1 MSLPVSPIKSS
12 ERFVLTP
19 AEFAAAFGRSTR
31 WAYRQIDARK
41 VKTISKFQRLMI
53 PRSEVDRLLKSRGRP
68 TPP

>member
-41 VKTISKFQRLMI
+41 VKTPSFNA
-53 PRSEVDRLLKSRGRP
+53 
-68 TPP
+68 